1 MRSRHGVWFGG
12 MGCFPKPTAPGVS
25 PWCSPYPS
33 HPRPRE
39 QAGFV
44 TLGLWVCPETRA
56 DPEELRGSGRP
67 QMSRPHS
74 RHTRGKSMTRDHHR
88 RGSRLSVPERATAA
102 LRMGRDA
109 RSG

>member
-12 MGCFPKPTAPGVS
+12 MGCFPKPTAPRSFPLVL
-25 PWCSPYPS
+25 PPPLPP
-33 HPRPRE
+33 PR
-39 QAGFV
+39 
-44 TLGLWVCPETRA
+44 LGLWVCPETRA

-67 QMSRPHS
+67 QMSRPHY

-88 RGSRLSVPERATAA
+88 RGSRPSVPERAAAA